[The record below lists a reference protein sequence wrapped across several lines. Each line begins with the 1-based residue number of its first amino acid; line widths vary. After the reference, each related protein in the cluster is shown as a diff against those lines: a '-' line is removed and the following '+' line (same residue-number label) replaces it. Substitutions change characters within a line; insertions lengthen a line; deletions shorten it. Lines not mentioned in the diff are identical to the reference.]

1 MKKNK
6 FRKSA
11 FFTAAV
17 VLSCFSVS
25 SCSKKNAPEAEEKS
39 EITYA
44 VNALKIKKGNLDN
57 YLEFGG
63 DVDSVNAVDV
73 LPDVSGK
80 ISSIKVNIGDIVKK
94 DQIICYV
101 DASRPGYVY
110 SESPVKAPI
119 AGRLTSFAPTVGTM
133 VAPSMTIAKI
143 SNTDDLEIKVN
154 VPERFISRISKGQ
167 NAVLTFDSY
176 PAEEFMA
183 QVYEVSPV
191 LDTTSRTMQIKLKIT
206 EKSSLIKVGMYARV
220 RLITESKN
228 NAIVVPESSIVTREE
243 KPYAFIVDNE
253 KSAEGKTY
261 VKMVSI
267 KKGITVDNKT
277 EITEGLAADDVI
289 IIKGQTLLNDG
300 VAVNILSTSNGE

>member
-1 MKKNK
+1 MKKNSIS
-6 FRKSA
+6 KSA
-11 FFTAAV
+11 LFTTAV
-17 VLSCFSVS
+17 ILSCFGLS
-25 SCSKKNAPEAEEKS
+25 SCSKKAAAANDEKN

-44 VNALKIKKGNLDN
+44 VNAYKIKPGNLDN

-73 LPDVSGK
+73 LPDVNGK
-80 ISSIKVNIGDIVKK
+80 ISSIKVNIGDMVKK

-133 VAPSMTIAKI
+133 VAPSMSIAKI

-154 VPERFISRISKGQ
+154 VPERFISRVSKGQ
-167 NAVLTFDSY
+167 KAVLTFDSY
-176 PAEEFMA
+176 PAEEFSA
-183 QVYEVSPV
+183 TVFEVSPV
-191 LDTTSRTMQIKLKIT
+191 LDTTSRTEQIKLRIT

-220 RLITESKN
+220 RLITDSIR
-228 NAIVVPESSIVTREE
+228 NAIVVPESSIVTRDGI
-243 KPYAFIVDNE
+243 PYAFILDTE
-253 KSAEGKTY
+253 KSNDKSKY

-267 KKGITVDNKT
+267 KKGITVDNNT
-277 EITEGLAADDVI
+277 EITEGLSADDI
-289 IIKGQTLLNDG
+289 IIVKGQTLLNDG
-300 VAVNILSTSNGE
+300 VSVNILSTVNGE